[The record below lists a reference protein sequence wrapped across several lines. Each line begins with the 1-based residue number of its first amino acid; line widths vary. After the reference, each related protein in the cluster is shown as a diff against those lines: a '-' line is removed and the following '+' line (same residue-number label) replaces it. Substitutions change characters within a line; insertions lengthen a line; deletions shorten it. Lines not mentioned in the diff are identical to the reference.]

1 MTSTLILPAR
11 LAREYAD
18 RRQSFRRDVLASI
31 VLDDSD
37 RLMAEFCRRLQA
49 IDPRLMLVRA
59 RETVVPGVPMRPGYY
74 HLLVDNGPG
83 VPLTVTVIEGKGG
96 EFAEPT
102 SRIFEKLM
110 AGDMRERRNLER
122 FARVEAERHAAVERE
137 KARDRHERREH
148 LRDLV
153 NAYTRTG
160 VSMTDARPW
169 TQNTQ
174 PHARSAAG
182 EVVALDEARRKKGH
196 AA

>member
-1 MTSTLILPAR
+1 MPPSLILPRR
-11 LAREYAD
+11 LATEYAD

-49 IDPRLMLVRA
+49 FDPRLVLVRA
-59 RETVVPGVPMRPGYY
+59 REEVVPGVPMRPGYY

-83 VPLTVTVIEGKGG
+83 VPLTVTVIEGEHG

-122 FARVEAERHAAVERE
+122 YARVEHDRFASVERE
-137 KARDRHERREH
+137 KARDRVERQDH
-148 LRDLV
+148 LRELV
-153 NAYTRTG
+153 NAYTRTSVPG
-160 VSMTDARPW
+160 TGAGPW
-169 TQNTQ
+169 TQNQ
-174 PHARSAAG
+174 AG
-182 EVVALDEARRKKGH
+182 RRDVSQRQ
-196 AA
+196 AVS